1 LLGAVSGGASGRG
14 ALLYPIASTVKWSY
28 LMTGAPM
35 APFSVAGASA
45 PFASHVVGGRTFI
58 KSLALCLAL
67 IVANAPAHAQDT
79 YPSKPIQLVVTTA
92 AGGALDLIARTT
104 AERLTESLRQPVIIE
119 NQPAGNGSVAA
130 GQFAKATPDGH
141 TLMMVVD
148 STVTINPHLYRNLP
162 YDPFRDFAPIS
173 LITRLSLVLVAN
185 PAVPANDLRELIA
198 YAKANPGK
206 LSYAS
211 TGIGTQLHIGMELFK
226 LMTKTD
232 ILHVPYRATVT
243 AMTDLLGGRIDLALL
258 GLSSAKAQLENG
270 KLRALAIA
278 APQRSPLIP
287 NVPTMEEAGLPGYEV
302 TSWFGSFAPAR
313 TPPVIIDRLAREIR
327 QAAAHPKFV
336 AALTPLGMEI
346 LATAPDE
353 MARAMRR
360 DSEKWGKVIA
370 ETDTRVNQ

>member
-1 LLGAVSGGASGRG
+1 MGLSIR
-14 ALLYPIASTVKWSY
+14 
-28 LMTGAPM
+28 
-35 APFSVAGASA
+35 ASA
-45 PFASHVVGGRTFI
+45 RQFCSSSEAASFNASHVVRGRALI
-58 KSLALCLAL
+58 KSLVLCLGL
-67 IVANAPAHAQDT
+67 IASNEPPQAQDA
-79 YPSKPIQLVVTTA
+79 YPFKPIQLVVTTA

-104 AERLTESLRQPVIIE
+104 AERLTESMRQPVIIE
-119 NQPAGNGSVAA
+119 NLPAGNGSVAA
-130 GQFAKATPDGH
+130 GQFAKAAPDGH

-148 STVTINPHLYRNLP
+148 STVTINPHLYPNLA

-185 PAVPANDLRELIA
+185 PTVPANDLRELIA

-211 TGIGTQLHIGMELFK
+211 TGVGTQLHVGMELFK

-243 AMTDLLGGRIDLALL
+243 AMADLLGGRIDLALL
-258 GLSSAKAQLENG
+258 GMSSAKTQVESG

-278 APQRSPLIP
+278 SPQRSPLIP

-302 TSWFGSFAPAR
+302 TSWFGSFAPAK
-313 TPPVIIDRLAREIR
+313 TPPVIVDRLAREIR
-327 QAAAHPKFV
+327 QAAAHPKFI

-346 LATAPDE
+346 LATSPDE
-353 MARAMRR
+353 MAHAMRR
-360 DSEKWGKVIA
+360 DWEKWGKLIA
-370 ETDTRVNQ
+370 ETGTTVNQ